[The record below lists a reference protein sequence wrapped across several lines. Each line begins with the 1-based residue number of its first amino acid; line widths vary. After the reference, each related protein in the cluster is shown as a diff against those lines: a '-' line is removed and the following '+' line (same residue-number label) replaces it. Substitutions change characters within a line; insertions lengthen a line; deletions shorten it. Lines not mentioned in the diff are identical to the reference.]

1 MSWLARFMRVN
12 SRVSPTRRKLC
23 VMPYRIPPLG
33 TPSLS
38 AIQRKAMH
46 VPMAPRVISN
56 GIAGAKLTSALHL
69 TTFWIAE
76 PMRGAPIPIVSLD
89 ISLIGSTELVR
100 TCLQIPSGQPHPAR
114 GLGPFDGEMLQSL
127 PARGLGP
134 LPYPMPP
141 KRPMVVP
148 EITRFTSHRVTELE
162 WSGPYAGRR

>member
-12 SRVSPTRRKLC
+12 SRVSPTRRRLC

-56 GIAGAKLTSALHL
+56 GIARAKLTSALHL

-100 TCLQIPSGQPHPAR
+100 TCLQIRSGQPHPAR
-114 GLGPFDGEMLQSL
+114 GLAPSMVRCSNPYLLGDWGLFRIQCRRSAQGSSLKSPDL
-127 PARGLGP
+127 PAT
-134 LPYPMPP
+134 
-141 KRPMVVP
+141 V
-148 EITRFTSHRVTELE
+148 
-162 WSGPYAGRR
+162 